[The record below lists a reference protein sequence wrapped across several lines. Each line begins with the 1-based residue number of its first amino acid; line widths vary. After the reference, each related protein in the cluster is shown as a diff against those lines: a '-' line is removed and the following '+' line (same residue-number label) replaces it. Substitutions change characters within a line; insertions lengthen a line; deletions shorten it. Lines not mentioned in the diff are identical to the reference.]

1 MKKQNQKNK
10 SRTAPKNRRARVV
23 TVTVAILLIAVAAI
37 TVLAKQLTS
46 ANASPSRSASSEAPK
61 YVTVKVAGQDV
72 QVDPQTGQI
81 KPLSPEEAKRLADE
95 LKPVLN
101 RSTDGLN
108 QVRHGDG
115 SLSMDL
121 QGRFQNVVVVRRN
134 TDGSIERSCIDSPE
148 TAAKFFG
155 VDPQLFGAEPAQA
168 VPSNVPS
175 KPMTTPARKVS
186 Q

>member
-1 MKKQNQKNK
+1 MKKQIQKNK
-10 SRTAPKNRRARVV
+10 SRTVAKNRRTRVA

-46 ANASPSRSASSEAPK
+46 ANASPPQSGSSEASK

-81 KPLSPEEAKRLADE
+81 KPLSPQEAQRLADE

-101 RSTDGLN
+101 RSTDGLK

-121 QGRFQNVVVVRRN
+121 EGRFQNVVVARRN
-134 TDGSIERSCIDSPE
+134 TDGSIEHSCIDSPE
-148 TAAKFFG
+148 AAANFFG
-155 VDPQLFGAEPAQA
+155 VDPQLFGAQPAQA
-168 VPSNVPS
+168 VPS

>member
-1 MKKQNQKNK
+1 MKKQIQKNK
-10 SRTAPKNRRARVV
+10 SRTAPKNRRARAV

-37 TVLAKQLTS
+37 TVLSKQLTS
-46 ANASPSRSASSEAPK
+46 ANASPSQTAGSEASK

-81 KPLSPEEAKRLADE
+81 KPLSTEEAKRLVDE

-101 RSTDGLN
+101 RSTDGLT

-121 QGRFQNVVVVRRN
+121 QGRFQNVVVARRN
-134 TDGSIERSCIDSPE
+134 ADGTIEKSCVDNLE
-148 TAAKFFG
+148 AAANFFG
-155 VDPQLFGAEPAQA
+155 IDPQLVGAEPAKA
-168 VPSNVPS
+168 VPS
-175 KPMTTPARKVS
+175 KPMTAPVRKVV

>member
-1 MKKQNQKNK
+1 MIKQNKKNK
-10 SRTAPKNRRARVV
+10 PPVPAKNRRVRVI
-23 TVTVAILLIAVAAI
+23 TITVAILLIAVAAI
-37 TVLAKQLTS
+37 TVLSKQLTN
-46 ANASPSRSASSEAPK
+46 ANASPSQVSNNQAPK

-81 KPLSPEEAKRLADE
+81 KPLSPEKAKRLVDE

-101 RSTDGLN
+101 RSTDGLT

-121 QGRFQNVVVVRRN
+121 QGRFQNVVVARRN
-134 TDGSIERSCIDSPE
+134 TDGTVERSCVDNPQ
-148 TAAKFFG
+148 AAANFFG
-155 VDPQLFGAEPAQA
+155 VDPQLFGAEPAKA
-168 VPSNVPS
+168 VPS

>member
-10 SRTAPKNRRARVV
+10 SRTAAKNRQARVV

-37 TVLAKQLTS
+37 TVLSKQLTS
-46 ANASPSRSASSEAPK
+46 ANASPPQIAGSEAVK

-101 RSTDGLN
+101 RSTDGLT

-121 QGRFQNVVVVRRN
+121 QGRFQNVVVARRN
-134 TDGSIERSCIDSPE
+134 ADGTIEKSCVDNLE
-148 TAAKFFG
+148 AAANFFG
-155 VDPQLFGAEPAQA
+155 IDPQLVGAEPAKA
-168 VPSNVPS
+168 VPS
-175 KPMTTPARKVS
+175 KPMTAPVRKVV

>member
-1 MKKQNQKNK
+1 MKKQNQRHK
-10 SRTAPKNRRARVV
+10 SPGVAKNRRARLV
-23 TVTVAILLIAVAAI
+23 TITVAILLIAVAAI
-37 TVLAKQLTS
+37 TVLSKQLTS
-46 ANASPSRSASSEAPK
+46 AKASPSQTAGSEAPK

-81 KPLSPEEAKRLADE
+81 KPLSPEKAKRLVDE

-101 RSTDGLN
+101 RSTDGLT

-121 QGRFQNVVVVRRN
+121 QGRFQNIVVARRN
-134 TDGSIERSCIDSPE
+134 SDGTIEKSCVDNLE
-148 TAAKFFG
+148 AAANFFG
-155 VDPQLFGAEPAQA
+155 IDPQLVGAEPAKA
-168 VPSNVPS
+168 VPS
-175 KPMTTPARKVS
+175 KPMTAPVRKVV

>member
-1 MKKQNQKNK
+1 MKNQNQKNK
-10 SRTAPKNRRARVV
+10 SRTVAKNRRARVV

-37 TVLAKQLTS
+37 TVLSKQLSS
-46 ANASPSRSASSEAPK
+46 ANASPSQTAGSEAPK

-81 KPLSPEEAKRLADE
+81 KPLSPEEAKRIADG

-101 RSTDGLN
+101 RSVDGLS

-115 SLSMDL
+115 SLSIDL
-121 QGRFQNVVVVRRN
+121 QGRFQNVVVARRN
-134 TDGSIERSCIDSPE
+134 TDGSVEKSCVDSPE
-148 TAAKFFG
+148 AAANFYG
-155 VDPQLFGAEPAQA
+155 IDPQLVGAEPAKT
-168 VPSNVPS
+168 VPS
-175 KPMTTPARKVS
+175 KPMTAPARKVS

>member
-1 MKKQNQKNK
+1 MKKQKKESK
-10 SRTAPKNRRARVV
+10 SRAAAKNRRARVI

-37 TVLAKQLTS
+37 TVLSKQLTS
-46 ANASPSRSASSEAPK
+46 ANASPSQTAGSEASK

-81 KPLSPEEAKRLADE
+81 KPLSPQEAQRLADE

-101 RSTDGLN
+101 RSTDGLK

-121 QGRFQNVVVVRRN
+121 EGRFQNVVVARRN
-134 TDGSIERSCIDSPE
+134 TDGSIEQSCIDSPE
-148 TAAKFFG
+148 AAANFFG
-155 VDPQLFGAEPAQA
+155 VDPQLFGAQPAQA
-168 VPSNVPS
+168 VPS
-175 KPMTTPARKVS
+175 KPMTTPARNVS

>member
-1 MKKQNQKNK
+1 MKKQNKNHK
-10 SRTAPKNRRARVV
+10 SRTAGNTRRGRVV
-23 TVTVAILLIAVAAI
+23 TIAVAVLVIAGGGI
-37 TVLAKQLTS
+37 TVLSKQLTS
-46 ANASPSRSASSEAPK
+46 ANASPSQSASSEAPK

-81 KPLSPEEAKRLADE
+81 KPLSPQEAQRLADE

-101 RSTDGLN
+101 RSTDGLK

-121 QGRFQNVVVVRRN
+121 EGRFQNVVVARRN
-134 TDGSIERSCIDSPE
+134 TDGSIEQSCIDSPE
-148 TAAKFFG
+148 AAANFFG
-155 VDPQLFGAEPAQA
+155 VDPQLFGAQPAQA
-168 VPSNVPS
+168 VPS
-175 KPMTTPARKVS
+175 KPMTTPARNVS

>member
-46 ANASPSRSASSEAPK
+46 ANASPSQTAGSEASK

-81 KPLSPEEAKRLADE
+81 KPLSPEEAKRLADQ

-101 RSTDGLN
+101 RSTDGLK

-121 QGRFQNVVVVRRN
+121 EGRFQNVVVARRN
-134 TDGSIERSCIDSPE
+134 TDGSIEQSCIDSPE
-148 TAAKFFG
+148 AAANFFG

-168 VPSNVPS
+168 APS

>member
-1 MKKQNQKNK
+1 MKKQKKESK
-10 SRTAPKNRRARVV
+10 SRAAAKNRRARVI

-37 TVLAKQLTS
+37 TVLSKQLTS
-46 ANASPSRSASSEAPK
+46 ANASPSQTAGSEASK

-81 KPLSPEEAKRLADE
+81 KPLSTEEAKRLVDE

-101 RSTDGLN
+101 RSTDGLT

-121 QGRFQNVVVVRRN
+121 QGRFQNVVVARHN
-134 TDGSIERSCIDSPE
+134 ADGTIEKSCVDNLE
-148 TAAKFFG
+148 AAANFFG
-155 VDPQLFGAEPAQA
+155 IDPQLVGAEPAKG
-168 VPSNVPS
+168 VPS
-175 KPMTTPARKVS
+175 KPMTAPVRKVV

>member
-1 MKKQNQKNK
+1 MKKQKKESK
-10 SRTAPKNRRARVV
+10 SRAAAKNRRARVI

-37 TVLAKQLTS
+37 TVLSKQLTS
-46 ANASPSRSASSEAPK
+46 ANASPSQSAGSEAPK
-61 YVTVKVAGQDV
+61 YVTVKVAGTEV

-81 KPLSPEEAKRLADE
+81 KPLSPEEAKRLADD

-121 QGRFQNVVVVRRN
+121 QGRFQNVVVARRN
-134 TDGSIERSCIDSPE
+134 TDGTVERSCVDNPQ
-148 TAAKFFG
+148 AAANFFG
-155 VDPQLFGAEPAQA
+155 VDPQLFGAQPAQA
-168 VPSNVPS
+168 VPS